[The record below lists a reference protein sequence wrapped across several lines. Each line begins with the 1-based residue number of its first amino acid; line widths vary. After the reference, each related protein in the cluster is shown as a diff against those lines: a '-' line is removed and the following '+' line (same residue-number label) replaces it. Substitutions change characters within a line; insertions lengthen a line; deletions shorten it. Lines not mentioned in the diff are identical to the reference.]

1 MTEGPYRSIGS
12 TASPYALKLRALL
25 CYRWIPHHWLIMTK
39 ALLARTG
46 CCAHMAAN

>member
-25 CYRWIPHHWLIMTK
+25 CYRWIPHHWIMTK

-46 CCAHMAAN
+46 CCAHMAAS